1 MVSCGRCARRPLLCT
16 TGSTGMKIS
25 GNLATSLSR
34 VKTVRKDWKML
45 KMLNF
50 NCFFLAFT
58 KKKLERDQTIR
69 CSLTHKTTA
78 CISATAGPT
87 RDAPCKAQMVH
98 WAAASRPTKAEGINA
113 CSAAFPR
120 K

>member
-34 VKTVRKDWKML
+34 VKTVRIDWEML
-45 KMLNF
+45 KMLDF
-50 NCFFLAFT
+50 NCFFLTFT
-58 KKKLERDQTIR
+58 KKKLERDQTTR
-69 CSLTHKTTA
+69 CLLTRKMTV
-78 CISATAGPT
+78 CISATAGRT
-87 RDAPCKAQMVH
+87 RDAPCRLQMVH
-98 WAAASRPTKAEGINA
+98 RAAASRPTKAGGINA